1 MAPEP
6 VSPGPPGRDLVG
18 LLLSPRRW
26 PVRWRIAAVSAGLT
40 LLILVIFAVVVGRL
54 ASDRLTS
61 DFEDELR
68 ATAYEYA
75 AQTEVAYDAF
85 GQPQLAGGGVL
96 PTLSDSEVRVLTS
109 DGRVLGETPG
119 FSELPRPDLAGLT
132 QAGDFTFVVTPVLNT
147 LMQTSPAYVQYGEDR
162 SSLNTTIDKLWLF
175 LVLGVLGGTL
185 LATLAGLTVAN
196 RAMRPIAR
204 LTSTARDIASTR
216 DPSRRM
222 PVSESEDEVGE
233 LALTLDQMLGELDAA
248 RTETEQVVQAQ
259 REFVADA
266 SHELR
271 TPLTSILANLEL
283 LQERLEGTQRRGEEG
298 EIVASALRSSRRM
311 RRLVGDLLLLAQADA
326 GRMGARK
333 KVDLT
338 EIAGAAVREV
348 TPVADGHAIALR
360 AAESVPV
367 EVNRDELHR
376 LIVNLLD
383 NGLRHTPSGS
393 GIEVAVERR
402 NGKAVLEV
410 TDDGPGIPP
419 ELIDHI
425 FSRFVRSGG
434 SADVSTTPGTGL
446 GLAIVKAV
454 AQSHGG
460 DVEAGSSP
468 SGGARFTVSLP
479 LQARAETPANLEST
493 PAEV

>member
-1 MAPEP
+1 MAPEAR
-6 VSPGPPGRDLVG
+6 SAGPARRGLPG

-40 LLILVIFAVVVGRL
+40 LLILVVFAIVVGRL
-54 ASDRLTS
+54 ASDRLTDNFNEEVTAS
-61 DFEDELR
+61 ARQAALEIR
-68 ATAYEYA
+68 ASASGVSVTDLSIAGA
-75 AQTEVAYDAF
+75 DAWRIATPS
-85 GQPQLAGGGVL
+85 GTVL
-96 PTLSDSEVRVLTS
+96 SQS
-109 DGRVLGETPG
+109 
-119 FSELPRPDLAGLT
+119 
-132 QAGDFTFVVTPVLNT
+132 T
-147 LMQTSPAYVQYGEDR
+147 LMLGFPSPEPGLATVGSLRVATEPITPE
-162 SSLNTTIDKLWLF
+162 SSLAVDPVYLQYARSTDGLNQTIDKLWLF

-185 LATLAGLTVAN
+185 LATLAGLAVAN

-204 LTSTARDIASTR
+204 LTATARDIASTR

-222 PVSESEDEVGE
+222 PLSESEDEVAE
-233 LALTLDQMLGELDAA
+233 LARTLDQMLRELDAA

-283 LQERLEGTQRRGEEG
+283 LQDQLDDAQRRGDEG
-298 EIVASALRSSRRM
+298 EAVTSAIRSSQRM
-311 RRLVGDLLLLAQADA
+311 RRLVGDLLILARADA

-333 KVDLT
+333 EVDLT
-338 EIAGAAVREV
+338 EIAAAAVREV
-348 TPVADGHAIALR
+348 TPVADGHPIDLR
-360 AAESVPV
+360 ADAPVPV
-367 EVNRDELHR
+367 EGNPDELHR
-376 LIVNLLD
+376 LVVNLLD
-383 NGLRHTPSGS
+383 NGLRHTPPGS
-393 GIEVAVERR
+393 EIEVAVGRR
-402 NGKAVLEV
+402 DGAAVVEV

-425 FSRFVRSGG
+425 FSRFVRSTS
-434 SADVSTTPGTGL
+434 SADVSPTSGTGL

-468 SGGARFTVSLP
+468 SGGARFTVNLP
-479 LQARAETPANLEST
+479 LRTRAKAPAQSEST

>member
-6 VSPGPPGRDLVG
+6 SSSSPPGRDLPG

-61 DFEDELR
+61 DFEDELI
-68 ATAYEYA
+68 ATANEFSTHV
-75 AQTEVAYDAF
+75 QVGYDPL
-85 GQPQLAGGGVL
+85 GQPRLERVL
-96 PTLSDSEVRVLTS
+96 STPSDSEVRILAS
-109 DGRVLGETPG
+109 DGRVLEESPG
-119 FSELPRPDLAGLT
+119 AAGLPSPDAPGLS
-132 QAGDFTFVVTPVLNT
+132 QAGDFSVVFTPVLST
-147 LMQTSPAYVQYGEDR
+147 LMQSNLVFVQYAQNR
-162 SSLNTTIDKLWLF
+162 SDLNQTIDKLWLF
-175 LVLGVLGGTL
+175 LALGVVGGTL

-222 PVSESEDEVGE
+222 PLAESEDEIAE
-233 LALTLDQMLGELDAA
+233 LALTLDEMLRELDAA
-248 RTETEQVVQAQ
+248 RTETEQVIQAQ

-283 LQERLEGTQRRGEEG
+283 LQERLDEAQRRGEEG

-311 RRLVGDLLLLAQADA
+311 RSLVGDLLLLARADA

-333 KVDLT
+333 EVDLA
-338 EIAGAAVREV
+338 EIAAAAVREV
-348 TPVADGHAIALR
+348 TPVADGHPIDLH
-360 AAESVPV
+360 AAEPVPV
-367 EVNRDELHR
+367 EGNPDELHR
-376 LIVNLLD
+376 LVVNLLD
-383 NGLRHTPSGS
+383 NGLRHTPLGS
-393 GIEVAVERR
+393 EIEVAVERR
-402 NGKAVLEV
+402 NGNAVLEV
-410 TDDGPGIPP
+410 TDDGPGIAP
-419 ELIDHI
+419 ELGDHI
-425 FSRFVRSGG
+425 FSRFVRGAG
-434 SADVSTTPGTGL
+434 SADVSATSGTGL

-460 DVEAGSSP
+460 HVNAGSSP
-468 SGGARFTVSLP
+468 SGGARFTVYLP
-479 LQARAETPANLEST
+479 LQARGKGRAELEST

>member
-6 VSPGPPGRDLVG
+6 ASPGPPGRDLVG

-61 DFEDELR
+61 DFEDELI
-68 ATAYEYA
+68 ATANEYTTHV
-75 AQTEVAYDAF
+75 QIDYDLV
-85 GQPQLAGGGVL
+85 GQPHLRQFL
-96 PTLSDSEVRVLTS
+96 PTPSDSEVRI
-109 DGRVLGETPG
+109 
-119 FSELPRPDLAGLT
+119 LAGDGQVLRESPGAGGLPT
-132 QAGDFTFVVTPVLNT
+132 PDAPGLSRAGDFSIVVAPVLST
-147 LMQTSPAYVQYGEDR
+147 LMQSNPVYVQYAQSR
-162 SSLNTTIDKLWLF
+162 SDLNQTIDKLWLL

-185 LATLAGLTVAN
+185 LATLAGLAVAN

-222 PVSESEDEVGE
+222 PLSESEDEVAE
-233 LALTLDQMLGELDAA
+233 LALTLDQMLRELDAA

-283 LQERLEGTQRRGEEG
+283 LQEQLDDAQRRGDEG
-298 EIVASALRSSRRM
+298 EAVTSAIRSSQRM
-311 RRLVGDLLLLAQADA
+311 RRLVGDLLILARADA

-333 KVDLT
+333 EVDLT
-338 EIAGAAVREV
+338 EIARTAVREV
-348 TPVADGHAIALR
+348 TPVADGHPIDLR
-360 AAESVPV
+360 ADAPVPV
-367 EVNRDELHR
+367 EGNPDELHR
-376 LIVNLLD
+376 LVVNLLD
-383 NGLRHTPSGS
+383 NGLRHTPPGS
-393 GIEVAVERR
+393 EIEVAVRR
-402 NGKAVLEV
+402 RDGTAVLEV

-419 ELIDHI
+419 ELIAHI
-425 FSRFVRSGG
+425 FSRFVRSAT
-434 SADVSTTPGTGL
+434 SADVSPTSGTGL

-468 SGGARFTVSLP
+468 TGGARFTVSLP
-479 LQARAETPANLEST
+479 LQTRAKAPAQSQST